1 MAKKKNPPSGEGRI
15 AAEMAALAATN
26 RLTAPSAGVAPS
38 SSGGLS
44 WTSAGGGQFIGGSA
58 SNTPGGTSQAG
69 APAPAAVAPTP
80 DPRPTGGDDKP
91 PQDNRAPRTVVD
103 IVERRQLNGVVQRIR
118 VYSDGSEDILDSRTD
133 KGAGEA
139 AAEIFRAAGLGDA
152 FVNSLM
158 ASIDAVYAANI
169 DPSEA
174 QVLSS
179 IYNSQ
184 AYKDRFKGNEVIRQ
198 RMANGQG
205 RPGDRLLT
213 PKEYID
219 AENSYRQILQDAQMP
234 EGFYDSPDDFTN
246 FIGNSVSVAELKSR
260 VDTAFDALNYADESV
275 TQSLSRY
282 YNMTKGDLVSYLL
295 DPTRAMP
302 ILEGRQTQGAYGMN
316 SRTEL
321 QRAYEASKVGG
332 AAARQGLDSDRAL
345 SEEIV
350 DLGKSDRAEEAFAA
364 GGAANNDLKRLGS
377 LYGEPLDFK
386 DLVKESLN
394 LSGGVES
401 GKKRRKFASKERA
414 AFGGQG
420 ALDKSSL
427 SRSQDV

>member
-1 MAKKKNPPSGEGRI
+1 MAPLKGQFGNRLDTVAGR
-15 AAEMAALAATN
+15 AKESQMAAAA
-26 RLTAPSAGVAPS
+26 AAA
-38 SSGGLS
+38 
-44 WTSAGGGQFIGGSA
+44 
-58 SNTPGGTSQAG
+58 AG
-69 APAPAAVAPTP
+69 APSMAMPANQYGTVDMSWLGTTSPTP
-80 DPRPTGGDDKP
+80 SWVQDLAPFANGGAPTGGGP
-91 PQDNRAPRTVVD
+91 PPAATPARTLVD
-103 IVERRQLNGVVQRIR
+103 IIERRQLNGVVQRVR
-118 VYSDGSEDILDSRTD
+118 VYSDGSEDVLDSRTD

-139 AAEIFRAAGLGDA
+139 AAEIFRLAGLGDD

-158 ASIDAVYAANI
+158 ASINAVYSANI

-179 IYNSQ
+179 IYNSD
-184 AYKDRFKGNEVIRQ
+184 AYKQRFKGNEVIRK
-198 RMANGQG
+198 RIADGQG
-205 RPGDRLLT
+205 RPGDRLLS

-219 AENSYRQILQDAQMP
+219 AENSYRQVMQDAQMP
-234 EGFYDSPDDFTN
+234 DGFYDSPDDFTN
-246 FIGNSVSVAELKSR
+246 FIGNSVSVSELKSR

-302 ILEGRQTQGAYGMN
+302 ILEGRQTAGPFGLN

-321 QRAYEASKVGG
+321 QRAYESAKVGG
-332 AAARQGLDSDRAL
+332 TADRQGLNLERGL

-350 DLGKSDRAEEAFAA
+350 DLGKADQAESALAA

-420 ALDKSSL
+420 AIDKSSL

>member
-1 MAKKKNPPSGEGRI
+1 MARVWSPAGGGRWI
-15 AAEMAALAATN
+15 ETGAKANAQAPKFATQPFEINVGNLATYRPAEVMGPIGPAPT
-26 RLTAPSAGVAPS
+26 TEPPSAGPPPPA
-38 SSGGLS
+38 
-44 WTSAGGGQFIGGSA
+44 
-58 SNTPGGTSQAG
+58 TPA
-69 APAPAAVAPTP
+69 
-80 DPRPTGGDDKP
+80 
-91 PQDNRAPRTVVD
+91 RTVVD
-103 IVERRQLNGVVQRIR
+103 IVERRQLNGIVQRVR

-133 KGAGEA
+133 KGAGQA
-139 AAEIFRAAGLGDA
+139 AADIFRAAGLGDS

-179 IYNSQ
+179 IYNSD
-184 AYKDRFKGNEVIRQ
+184 AYKQRFKGNEVIRK
-198 RMANGQG
+198 RISDGQG

-213 PKEYID
+213 PKEYMD

-246 FIGNSVSVAELKSR
+246 FIGNSISVAELKSR

-302 ILEGRQTQGAYGMN
+302 ILEGRQTSGAFGMN

-332 AAARQGLDSDRAL
+332 AAARQGLDSDRGF

-350 DLGKSDRAEEAFAA
+350 DLGKSDQAESAFAA
-364 GGAANNDLKRLGS
+364 SGAANNDLKRLGS

-401 GKKRRKFASKERA
+401 GKKRRKFASRERA